1 MSTGP
6 RAHLGC
12 AEAACWRRRVG
23 DATYGQGVGPGYR
36 HVYPTRLGRLNCHAP
51 NSAVTVPKA
60 LARRRCVTGGSF
72 VAGYPFHS
80 LMSRPVKA
88 VSHPVADASE
98 PPLGSVVI
106 PAHNESAAI
115 RRCLDAL
122 FAGVAPGELDVVVV
136 CNGCADDTAALARS
150 SGHHVRMVELEAA
163 SKSAALRAGD
173 EVARALPRIYLDADV
188 VLHGS
193 AARVVLKR
201 LRAGAVAARPP
212 IHYAISTSSA
222 PVRSYYR
229 ARSQVPALLGSLWG
243 AGVYGLSEVGR
254 SRFDAFPD
262 VVADDLW
269 VDRQFAPGEIE
280 IVDCAPVE
288 VAVPRRA
295 RDLFRVLRRTYRGK
309 AETAGVDPH
318 DRARETTLSTL
329 QQLRRVGA
337 AGPYAA
343 LDAATYTA
351 FAVGARLALTAPLAG
366 RRWERDDSSRT
377 R

>member
-1 MSTGP
+1 M
-6 RAHLGC
+6 
-12 AEAACWRRRVG
+12 E
-23 DATYGQGVGPGYR
+23 
-36 HVYPTRLGRLNCHAP
+36 
-51 NSAVTVPKA
+51 
-60 LARRRCVTGGSF
+60 
-72 VAGYPFHS
+72 VASHS
-80 LMSRPVKA
+80 
-88 VSHPVADASE
+88 VADASR

-106 PAHNESAAI
+106 PAHNESAGI
-115 RRCLDAL
+115 RRCLNAL
-122 FAGVAPGELDVVVV
+122 FTGVTPGELDVIVV
-136 CNGCADDTAALARS
+136 CYGSTDDTAPLARS
-150 SGHHVRMVELEAA
+150 SGHPVRVIELKVA

-193 AARVVLKR
+193 AARVILER

-212 IHYAISTSSA
+212 IRYATSASSA

-229 ARSQVPALLGSLWG
+229 ARSQMPALLGSLWG
-243 AGVYGLSEVGR
+243 AGVYGLSKAGR

-280 IVDCAPVE
+280 IVDCKPVE
-288 VAVPRRA
+288 VDVPRRV
-295 RDLFRVLRRTYRGK
+295 RDLLSVLRRTYRGK
-309 AETAGVDPH
+309 AENASVDPH

-337 AGPYAA
+337 AGPRAA
-343 LDAATYTA
+343 LDAATYAA
-351 FAVGARLALTAPLAG
+351 FAVGARLMLAIPRAG
-366 RRWERDDSSRT
+366 PGWERDDSSRT